1 VADEKDRLGEKLQNL
16 EKAREDQWAAQ
27 QDRELMEQ
35 LRRKQSALK
44 EAAKTAPKTVGSLCP
59 HCQQQLVKSKKA
71 GVTMLTCQAGDGA
84 WIDKSELDKLLL
96 RLG

>member
-1 VADEKDRLGEKLQNL
+1 VPDEKDRLGDKLQHL

-27 QDRELMEQ
+27 QDRELLEQ
-35 LRRKQSALK
+35 LRRKQSELQ
-44 EAAKTAPKTVGSLCP
+44 EAGKTAPKSAGLTCP
-59 HCQQQLVKSKKA
+59 HCQQQLVKSEEA
-71 GVTMLTCQAGDGA
+71 GLTMMACQAGDGA

>member
-1 VADEKDRLGEKLQNL
+1 MPDEKNRLGDKLQNV

-27 QDRELMEQ
+27 QDR
-35 LRRKQSALK
+35 RTSGNNSAQAERVTRSGESGPEK
-44 EAAKTAPKTVGSLCP
+44 ASGACP
-59 HCQQQLVKSKKA
+59 HCHQQLVKSEKA
-71 GVTMLTCQAGDGA
+71 GLTMMTCQTGDGA